1 MRIASACLVGGSGFV
16 GRAVAEALCE
26 RGVRVRVVTRG
37 ATRSRPLWVLPTVEI
52 AQANPHDEVQL
63 AACFDGMDAVVNL
76 CGILHES
83 RRETFEA
90 VHVELPRKVVGACRA
105 AGVGH
110 LVHVSAIGTSES
122 GPSAYLRSKGRGES
136 AVREAAASLPW
147 TILRPSVIFGADDK
161 FLNTFSGLLAI
172 FPFFPLAG
180 ANARFQPIWVED
192 VARAVAVT
200 LGNAQAHGQIFEL
213 CGPRVYTLRELV
225 ELVGD
230 VTGHRRPVMAL
241 PGWAGL
247 LQAFVLE
254 HLPGKMMTRDNLQS
268 MSVDNVASGAFPEV
282 LGVPPA
288 PLEAIAPQYLA
299 GRTQRSRYQGF
310 RYRAGR

>member
-147 TILRPSVIFGADDK
+147 TILRPSVVFGEGDR
-161 FLNTFSGLLAI
+161 FLNTFARLVAL
-172 FPFFPLAG
+172 FPFVPLAG
-180 ANARFQPIWVED
+180 AQARFQPIWVED
-192 VARAVAVT
+192 VARAVLAV
-200 LGNAQAHGQIFEL
+200 LGNSQAYGQVYEL
-213 CGPRVYTLRELV
+213 CGPRVYTLRDLV
-225 ELVGD
+225 EFVGA
-230 VTGHRRPVMAL
+230 VTGHRRPVVPL
-241 PGWAGL
+241 PGFAAR
-247 LQAFVLE
+247 LQAFMLE
-254 HLPGKMMTRDNLQS
+254 HLPGKMMTRDNLKS
-268 MSVDNVASGAFPEV
+268 MSVDNVASGPFPEA
-282 LGVPPA
+282 LGFRPA
-288 PLEAIAPQYLA
+288 PLEAVAPQYLA
-299 GRTQRSRYQGF
+299 RRGARDRYNLF